1 MPATLITAS
10 SPPNSS
16 TSPVKSASIAAAS
29 VTDAFDARAAPPA
42 ATMRSAVVSGRGL
55 VLRETVDRH
64 PRVDG
69 DDVRAGAPDRFGDG
83 GADPG
88 PTPGHDDDLLPIRCV
103 AVCCQDLPFRRG
115 HDAVAQGAASEPC
128 SIRRPAKSPRA
139 RQSRSN
145 FWYAKKSPKPPR

>member
-1 MPATLITAS
+1 M
-10 SPPNSS
+10 
-16 TSPVKSASIAAAS
+16 AAAS

-42 ATMRSAVVSGRGL
+42 ATMRSAVVSGRGV

-83 GADPG
+83 GADAG
-88 PTPGHDDDLLPIRCV
+88 PTARDDDDLLPISI
-103 AVCCQDLPFRRG
+103 AVCCHDLPFRRG
-115 HDAVAQGAASEPC
+115 HDAVAQGAASEPS

>member
-16 TSPVKSASIAAAS
+16 TSPVKSASMAAAS

-42 ATMRSAVVSGRGL
+42 ATMRSAVVSVGASSCA
-55 VLRETVDRH
+55 EAVDRH

-83 GADPG
+83 GADAG
-88 PTPGHDDDLLPIRCV
+88 PTPRHDDDLLPIRCV
-103 AVCCQDLPFRRG
+103 AVCCHDLPFRRG
-115 HDAVAQGAASEPC
+115 PRRRAQGAASEPC

-145 FWYAKKSPKPPR
+145 FWYTKKSP